1 MNYRFRCIIT
11 IFAEAF
17 FVIEILSVDPIQ
29 HWQHFEWTLYCACV
43 MCMCVLHIGFLTQYS
58 GKLAMNGK
66 NTEIAFFVNC
76 KSKAQKRFFSF
87 SFNSLLLSKPF
98 KWKWFPLE
106 LYAYTISLGF
116 QYAHRLRLHSNQNQ
130 YFANIFNFKL
140 SVFSVYPNILPSI
153 WLKLDTTKTSLINII

>member
-29 HWQHFEWTLYCACV
+29 HWQHFEWTFYCACV

-76 KSKAQKRFFSF
+76 KSKAQKRFFPLALIVYCLQNHLNGNDFRWNSTLILF
-87 SFNSLLLSKPF
+87 HWVFNML
-98 KWKWFPLE
+98 
-106 LYAYTISLGF
+106 IG
-116 QYAHRLRLHSNQNQ
+116 
-130 YFANIFNFKL
+130 
-140 SVFSVYPNILPSI
+140 SVYIQIKINTLLIFSI
-153 WLKLDTTKTSLINII
+153 SNCLFSLSTQIFCHQFDLN